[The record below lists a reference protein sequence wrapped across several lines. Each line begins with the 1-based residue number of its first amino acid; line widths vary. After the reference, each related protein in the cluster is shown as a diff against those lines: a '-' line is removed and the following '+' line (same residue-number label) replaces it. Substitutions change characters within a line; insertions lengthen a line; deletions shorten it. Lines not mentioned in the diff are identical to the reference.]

1 MTAFKFVLGLAAAFQ
16 LVSVVLALRLNA
28 IYRRR
33 FAWLFISGA
42 AVLMLV
48 GMFASMWRV
57 WDMAPTV
64 ENHPAIWAECL
75 ATLMMAIL
83 FFAGIATIEPIF
95 KENEEARKSAE
106 HENERLSA
114 AVQHTLEEMILARQI
129 QQNFLP
135 KKPPEAE
142 GYDVAAIS
150 LPAEWTSG
158 DYFDFHETDDGK
170 LIAVIADVSGHGV
183 GPALLMS
190 SARSYFREIVQHYRQ
205 PGEILSRWN
214 KVISSEIKFGDFI
227 TAWVAVID
235 LERHVLTFAGAG
247 HNAWLVSRDGAV
259 QDLEGVGPPLGVV
272 GDFEFTC
279 SAEVPL
285 QPGQILLMATDG
297 IPETENLAGQQW
309 GNERMLSIIHARRG
323 QPAERIVAD
332 MVDAVSG
339 FAPDTPRRDD
349 VTAIVVKV
357 A

>member
-16 LVSVVLALRLNA
+16 VVSVVLALRLNA

-42 AVLMLV
+42 AILMAV
-48 GMFASMWRV
+48 GMFASMWRI
-57 WDMAPTV
+57 WDMAINV
-64 ENHPAIWAECL
+64 EHHPALWAESL

-95 KENEEARKSAE
+95 KENEQARKSAE
-106 HENERLSA
+106 HENERLNA
-114 AVQHTLEEMILARQI
+114 AVQHTLEEMMLAKQI

-135 KKPPEAE
+135 KTPPQAD

-158 DYFDFHETDDGK
+158 DYFDFHHTADGK
-170 LIAVIADVSGHGV
+170 LLAVIADVAGHGV

-190 SARSYFREIVQHYRQ
+190 SARSYFREIVQHTID
-205 PGEILSRWN
+205 PAEILLRWN
-214 KVISSEIKFGDFI
+214 RIISSEIKFGDFI
-227 TAWVAVID
+227 TAWVASID
-235 LERHVLTFAGAG
+235 LERRTMTYAGAG
-247 HNAWLVSRDGAV
+247 HNAWLVHRDGGV
-259 QDLEGVGPPLGVV
+259 LDLEGEGPPLGVIS
-272 GDFEFTC
+272 DFEFQG
-279 SAEVPL
+279 SAEVRL
-285 QPGQILLMATDG
+285 EPGQILLMATDG
-297 IPETENLAGQQW
+297 IPETENLSGQQW
-309 GNERMLSIIHARRG
+309 GNDRMLSIIHSRRG